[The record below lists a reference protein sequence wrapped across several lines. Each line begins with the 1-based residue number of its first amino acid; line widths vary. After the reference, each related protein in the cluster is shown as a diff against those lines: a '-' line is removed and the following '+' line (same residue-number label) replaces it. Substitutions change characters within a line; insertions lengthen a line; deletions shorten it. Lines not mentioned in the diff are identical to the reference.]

1 MHVGRAYRLIDFAM
15 WSRRSVIYMAVVS
28 VVAVLAYSLRPFAG
42 FTVPWPI
49 VVVLG
54 TTVSLV
60 SGFKNSQVLARSS
73 EALAAFSQIAASSRL
88 LASLCADFVPHAMA
102 QSIVYRHLGWLTAL
116 RFALRRPRPWESTSL
131 PANREYLRRYIRI
144 AEDQTTLAAELTALL
159 GSDAATTLGDRQPA
173 LDLLHLQARQ
183 FNALLR
189 DGGVPPPVYAE
200 FMKVLRD
207 CHDQQARCERIKNT
221 PYPRQYAIVTTMFVA
236 IFCTLLPFGVV
247 PMFAAI
253 TIAAIPAALMTWLSV
268 PFSVLLG
275 WMYFSLDLVGESTAN
290 PFEGSAN
297 DVPLSQI
304 CRDIEI
310 ELRGRLGETNL
321 PASLPPVRG
330 IAT

>member
-1 MHVGRAYRLIDFAM
+1 
-15 WSRRSVIYMAVVS
+15 
-28 VVAVLAYSLRPFAG
+28 
-42 FTVPWPI
+42 
-49 VVVLG
+49 
-54 TTVSLV
+54 
-60 SGFKNSQVLARSS
+60 
-73 EALAAFSQIAASSRL
+73 
-88 LASLCADFVPHAMA
+88 
-102 QSIVYRHLGWLTAL
+102 L
-116 RFALRRPRPWESTSL
+116 RFSLRRPRPWESTSL
-131 PANREYLRRYIRI
+131 KANSEYRRRYMRI
-144 AEDQTTLAAELTALL
+144 AEDQTTLEAELTALL
-159 GSDAATTLGDRQPA
+159 GADAAGLGSGEPA
-173 LDLLHLQARQ
+173 PTFLHLQARQ
-183 FNALLR
+183 FDGLLK
-189 DGGVPPPVYAE
+189 DAVVPAPVYAE

-207 CHDQQARCERIKNT
+207 CHDQQARCDRIKNT

-253 TIAAIPAALMTWLSV
+253 NVAAIPSWVMVGLSV

-290 PFEGSAN
+290 PFEGNAN

-321 PASLPPVRG
+321 PPPLLPVRG